1 MIKRAKLSESE
12 VSDWMATRS
21 GWTILDGSLH
31 KQFSFPSFAQAVGWM
46 VTVAVFAESMDHHP
60 HWCNV
65 YNKVTVSLK
74 SFDIDAM
81 STWDLALAEKMDALA
96 RTNRGL

>member
-1 MIKRAKLSESE
+1 MIKRRKLTDPEINEWLSAHP
-12 VSDWMATRS
+12 DWS
-21 GWTILDGSLH
+21 ILDGALH
-31 KQFSFPSFAQAVGWM
+31 KQFSFPSFAQAAGWM

-60 HWCNV
+60 HWCNL

-74 SFDIDAM
+74 SFDIDAL

-96 RTNRGL
+96 